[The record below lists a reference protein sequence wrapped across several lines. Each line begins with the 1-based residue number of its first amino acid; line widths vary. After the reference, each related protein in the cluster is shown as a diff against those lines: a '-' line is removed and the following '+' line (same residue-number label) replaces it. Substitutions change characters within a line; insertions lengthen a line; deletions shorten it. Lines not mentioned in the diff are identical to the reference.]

1 MFRAKSQS
9 MFDLEAKHAAHNYKP
24 LPVALER
31 GECLFVWDVNGRRY
45 LAYSAVNQGHRHLK
59 IIEALKKQD
68 DRLILCTRATY
79 SNVLGEYENFMTN
92 LFGYDKLLPMNS
104 GVECCESEL
113 KLAQR
118 WAYDVNYPYDDPG
131 ALKQVVL
138 STNGSNV
145 AAFMVEPIQGEA
157 GVKVAKDGGYWRK
170 VAEIC
175 QRYNMKFKLGED
187 VLPDQQSSTF
197 GASETFKMEYLFHQQ
212 THGLPSAMIKA
223 VRSKGLLNAIEIN
236 SGYDAR

>member
-1 MFRAKSQS
+1 MTGLIFYVWFQS
-9 MFDLEAKHAAHNYKP
+9 
-24 LPVALER
+24 
-31 GECLFVWDVNGRRY
+31 
-45 LAYSAVNQGHRHLK
+45 
-59 IIEALKKQD
+59 
-68 DRLILCTRATY
+68 
-79 SNVLGEYENFMTN
+79 
-92 LFGYDKLLPMNS
+92 
-104 GVECCESEL
+104 
-113 KLAQR
+113 
-118 WAYDVNYPYDDPG
+118 YPYDDPG

-197 GASETFKMEYLFHQQ
+197 GAFDAFKMEYLFHQQ
-212 THGLPSAMIKA
+212 AHGLPSAMIKA
-223 VRSKGLLNAIEIN
+223 VRGKGLLNAIEIS
-236 SGYDAR
+236 SGYDD